1 MEVFR
6 SKYRWAAR
14 FAQSILSIV
23 CRKTDVVI
31 DFAPAC
37 PCEGCQRPDGEPIL
51 ALVVPDEEDDTTAS
65 TGTNLP
71 N

>member
-14 FAQSILSIV
+14 LVQSILGIV

-51 ALVVPDEEDDTTAS
+51 ALVVPDEEDGTTAS
-65 TGTNLP
+65 TGINLP